1 MKNPTKTEDEV
12 CIDRQ
17 AKGDCPLQKL
27 IVGHV
32 AGELSPKDEHE
43 CPNCKEKTK
52 RDHR

>member
-1 MKNPTKTEDEV
+1 MKKHTEDEI

-32 AGELSPKDEHE
+32 AGELSPKGEHE
-43 CPNCKEKTK
+43 CPRCKTKTK